1 MPLPTHTQR
10 SVKALE
16 RQKTAG
22 SAKNAE
28 EILEEVQEEVIARH
42 REDLQKQTKK
52 INSLVGKVTIIIIIL
67 EYYFKIAKF
76 PLLGHPILYSLV
88 LVGVYV
94 FTVHLV
100 AQSLVAQ

>member
-1 MPLPTHTQR
+1 MIASSPTHTQR

-52 INSLVGKVTIIIIIL
+52 INSLVGTVTNLSSIL
-67 EYYFKIAKF
+67 LLNIKTYYLPVKIAN
-76 PLLGHPILYSLV
+76 Y
-88 LVGVYV
+88 
-94 FTVHLV
+94 
-100 AQSLVAQ
+100 